1 MSFAEDLHIGHTT
14 EQEVLEHIQTKYPN
28 AYKKDG
34 YFKEYDIYI
43 PEISKSVEVKQ
54 DYKSA
59 HTGNLVVEL
68 TFNGKPS
75 ALLTTKADYWV
86 FVLKNQYIWTSPERI
101 KQAIGAYGKDP
112 ARFKGKGDSVYKL
125 AWLIPIHY
133 IENTAMT
140 TIAK

>member
-101 KQAIGAYGKDP
+101 KQAIGTYGKDP
-112 ARFKGKGDSVYKL
+112 ARFIGKGDSVYKL

-140 TIAK
+140 IIAK

>member
-43 PEISKSVEVKQ
+43 PEINKSVEVKQ

-101 KQAIGAYGKDP
+101 KQAIGTYGKDP